1 MRITIFGASGGVGSR
16 TVREAVARGHEV
28 VAVARNSA
36 GLAELPAGVERR
48 SGDVSDPVRV
58 AELSAGSDL
67 VISTTRP
74 VAGQENELVR
84 AAEALL
90 EGLADSEIRLLVV
103 GGAGSLT
110 VPGTGRTVIEQ
121 PDFPADWVP
130 IADACNRQLAVFRAA
145 ANQPGGGVDWAYVS
159 PAAVLEP
166 GERTGSYRLGA
177 DELIVDD
184 EGNSGISMEDMAVA
198 LLDEAERPKHH
209 RTRFT
214 VGY

>member
-36 GLAELPAGVERR
+36 GLAGLPEAAEVRT
-48 SGDVSDPVRV
+48 GDVSDPQQV
-58 AELSAGSDL
+58 AAISAGSDV
-67 VISTTRP
+67 VISATRP

-84 AAEALL
+84 AAVGLL

-110 VPGTGRTVIEQ
+110 VPGTGKTVIEQ
-121 PDFPADWVP
+121 PGFPADWVP
-130 IADACNRQLAVFRAA
+130 IADACNRQLAVF
-145 ANQPGGGVDWAYVS
+145 QDSGPGVDWAYVS
-159 PAAVLEP
+159 PAAMLEP

-177 DELIVDD
+177 DELIADD
-184 EGNSGISMEDMAVA
+184 EGNSAISMEDLAVA
-198 LLDEAERPKHH
+198 LVDEAERPKHH